1 MHSEIGPFFF
11 VRNFYNCRN
20 ENKTEKHFFRDR
32 VDEKCRGVLF
42 YCRISY
48 LTPFWHVRN
57 IFWFEFW
64 PLKYRQLICDD
75 GAALDFYVSIFDSVF
90 SLNSNVHISL
100 VIHAILDQTFDSDP
114 FM

>member
-1 MHSEIGPFFF
+1 MSRR
-11 VRNFYNCRN
+11 VVLLSNF
-20 ENKTEKHFFRDR
+20 
-32 VDEKCRGVLF
+32 
-42 YCRISY
+42 ISNAFLACPQY
-48 LTPFWHVRN
+48 
-57 IFWFEFW
+57 FWFEFW